1 MAQKSINQFMVKS
14 WGMLEGRAPLAAT
27 YNKSKTLPIWL
38 KDRFG

>member
-27 YNKSKTLPIWL
+27 YKKIQNIPDLA
-38 KDRFG
+38 